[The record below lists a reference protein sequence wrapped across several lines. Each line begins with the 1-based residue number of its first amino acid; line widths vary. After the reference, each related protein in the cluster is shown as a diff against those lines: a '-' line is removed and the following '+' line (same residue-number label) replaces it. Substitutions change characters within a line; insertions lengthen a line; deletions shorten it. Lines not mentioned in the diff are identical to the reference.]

1 MQILCFDELD
11 STNSYLKREY
21 PSLKDMTVVVAS
33 HQNAGKGR
41 LGRKWE
47 DDSSSLLFSI
57 LLRDSLDMEHAPLL
71 SLLSGVCLHESL
83 KDCSIDSEIKW
94 PNDVLIQGKK
104 CAGILLE
111 SVVSDKPEALIVGIG
126 VNLNNEGFQ
135 GELEDKAASLFLA
148 SGRKYDRMEFLKVF
162 LRHFRRRYGQFR
174 KKDFSF
180 LSVLKEHSYLDGKE
194 ILLDYYGENLK
205 CRVVSVLDDGRL
217 EVIDRNG
224 RIHDV
229 DSGEASLCRNYSNS
243 F

>member
-1 MQILCFDELD
+1 MQIVCFDELD

-21 PSLKDMTVVVAS
+21 PSYKDMTVVVAS
-33 HQNAGKGR
+33 HQSEGKGR

-57 LLRDSLDMEHAPLL
+57 LLKNSLDMEHASLL
-71 SLLSGVCLHESL
+71 SLLSGVCLHETL
-83 KDCSIDSEIKW
+83 LDYSIPSEIKW
-94 PNDVLIQGKK
+94 PNDVLLQGKK

-111 SVVSDKPEALIVGIG
+111 SVVRDKPEALIVGIG
-126 VNLNNEGFQ
+126 VNLNNVRFPDEIK
-135 GELEDKAASLFLA
+135 DKAVSLFLA
-148 SGRKYDRMEFLKVF
+148 SGRKFDRMEFLKAF
-162 LRHFRRRYGQFR
+162 LGHFMERYSRFR

-180 LSVLKEHSYLDGKE
+180 LEVLKNNSYLDGKE

-224 RIHDV
+224 KLHDV